1 MKKLY
6 TLLALAATTAVS
18 ANAKFHPVTETGDF
32 RMPVTFAKQAEAIK
46 AFSVKSPLKAPAA
59 QAPQLD
65 EICGNYIWAYISM
78 SDGAEYSAGVSV
90 SAAAEAGK
98 VTIDGFIG
106 DCSIVA
112 DYDAAKGTLTI
123 PLQSIGEVSVSATQ
137 SYTCKITHTVIN
149 FETETTSE
157 STDPIVFTL
166 EGNTFSA
173 PETSVITFGG
183 YDKTGQLA
191 GYFELAA
198 LNMLVKDTWEDVG
211 EATFTDEI
219 LKPMYVLTGNN
230 TAQCTLQQTP
240 ENKNLIRLYGAF
252 AMWGLKSSTFGLDIT
267 DPDNVL
273 VPYQAIGLQDSA
285 DGATYVASQS
295 ILTEEGQD
303 VDAKYI
309 ITLKDNVITIPGNA
323 VIFRWP
329 DAAGTPQGTD
339 PNMFY
344 LSNNPG
350 VSTIVLP
357 ADFNGISDVNIDNAF
372 DGKVEYF
379 NLQGV
384 RVNEPAAGLYIRR
397 AGNKVDKIFVK

>member
-6 TLLALAATTAVS
+6 SILALAAATAVS
-18 ANAKFHPVTETGDF
+18 ANAKFHPVTEGDNF
-32 RMPVTFAKQAEAIK
+32 QMPVTFAKQTEAIK

-65 EICGNYIWAYISM
+65 EICGNYIWAYLSM
-78 SDGAEYSAGVSV
+78 QDGEEYTAAVSV
-90 SAAAEAGK
+90 SAAEAGK

-112 DYDAAKGTLTI
+112 DYDAAKGTLSV
-123 PLQSIGEVSVSATQ
+123 PLQTIGEVFVSQTQ
-137 SYTCKITHTVIN
+137 SYTCKITHKVLDFDAQTSSDS
-149 FETETTSE
+149 TE
-157 STDPIVFTL
+157 PIVFTL
-166 EGNTFSA
+166 EGNAFSA
-173 PETSVITFGG
+173 PETSVMVFGA
-183 YDKTGQLA
+183 YDKTDTYA
-191 GYFELAA
+191 GYFEMSA
-198 LNMLVKDTWEDVG
+198 LNILVRDSWEDVG

-219 LKPMYVLTGNN
+219 LKPMYGISGNN
-230 TAQCTLQQTP
+230 TDKCTLQQN
-240 ENKNLIRLYGAF
+240 EEDKNLIRLAGAF
-252 AMWGLKSSTFGLDIT
+252 AMYGLTSSTLALDIT

-273 VPYQAIGLQDSA
+273 VPYQAIGFQDQT
-285 DGATYVASQS
+285 DGSTYVASQS
-295 ILTEEGQD
+295 FLTDEGKTP
-303 VDAKYI
+303 DAKYI

-323 VIFRWP
+323 VVFRWP
-329 DAAGTPQGTD
+329 DAAGTAQGTD
-339 PNMFY
+339 PNSFY
-344 LSNNPG
+344 LSQNPG

-372 DGKVEYF
+372 EGKVEYF